1 MTLDEQRG
9 ILFVACKEGKIAAL
23 DAKNGGKL
31 LANAT
36 FGSNLDFLGFN
47 PHLSHLY
54 IPSGQTAVL
63 GIYGVNAVS
72 ATGQLSVSLTLLGSA
87 DTALGSKCITTD
99 NADDIWVC
107 NPNTGAVLQ
116 IKDTLPT
123 SVH

>member
-1 MTLDEQRG
+1 MARRPVLPQSKEQ
-9 ILFVACKEGKIAAL
+9 
-23 DAKNGGKL
+23 
-31 LANAT
+31 
-36 FGSNLDFLGFN
+36 
-47 PHLSHLY
+47 P
-54 IPSGQTAVL
+54 
-63 GIYGVNAVS
+63 
-72 ATGQLSVSLTLLGSA
+72 QLSVSLTLLGSA